1 MNLSYS
7 LRAYEEGMA
16 DGIKEGHFSL
26 LIKLLKKKFKHIP
39 EKYIDLLTDLENDT
53 LISIA
58 LRIFEFETL
67 EDLDVFLLVNK
78 K

>member
-7 LRAYEEGMA
+7 LKAYEEGMT

-26 LIKLLKKKFKHIP
+26 LIKLLRKKFKHIP

-53 LISIA
+53 IVSIA
-58 LRIFEFETL
+58 LRIFELETL
-67 EDLDVFLLVNK
+67 EDLDVFLLVK
-78 K
+78 